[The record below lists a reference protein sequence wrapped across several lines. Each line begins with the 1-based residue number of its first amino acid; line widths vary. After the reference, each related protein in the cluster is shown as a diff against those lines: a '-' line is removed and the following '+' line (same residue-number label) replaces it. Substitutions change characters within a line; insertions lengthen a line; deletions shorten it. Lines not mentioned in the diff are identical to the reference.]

1 MEEKAKYREI
11 EKCHHLLNDKTLRDI
26 NRLSVTAYLK
36 SLEAEKNE

>member
-11 EKCHHLLNDKTLRDI
+11 EKCKQLLRYNDLRDI
-26 NRLSVTAYLK
+26 QRLSINAYLR